1 LRVSELRLWRATIN
15 SWNGLIFAIRSEQA
29 IRQELF
35 ALLLALPLAWFVGTT
50 AVRRVELVA
59 VVLLLLAIELLNT
72 AIEKLAD
79 RLTIDHDPRIGHI
92 KDMGSAA
99 VGVVLLIVGLTW
111 GSAVVERIG
120 FL

>member
-1 LRVSELRLWRATIN
+1 MVRLWRATIN

-35 ALLLALPLAWFVGTT
+35 ALLLALPLAWLVGAT
-50 AVRRVELVA
+50 AARRVELVA

-79 RLTIDHDPRIGHI
+79 RLTTDHDPQIGHV
-92 KDMGSAA
+92 KDVGSAA
-99 VGVVLLIVGLTW
+99 VGVALLIIALTW
-111 GSAVVERIG
+111 GSAIVERMG

>member
-1 LRVSELRLWRATIN
+1 VLRLWRATIN
-15 SWNGLIFAIRSEQA
+15 SWNGLIFATRSEHA
-29 IRQELF
+29 IREELF
-35 ALLLALPLAWFVGTT
+35 ALLLALPLAWLVGAT
-50 AVRRVELVA
+50 AVRRVELVG

-79 RLTIDHDPRIGHI
+79 RLTTDHDPQIGHI

-111 GSAVVERIG
+111 GSAIAERMG

>member
-1 LRVSELRLWRATIN
+1 VSRLWRATIN

-35 ALLLALPLAWFVGTT
+35 ALLLALPLAWLVGAT
-50 AVRRVELVA
+50 AARRVELVA

-79 RLTIDHDPRIGHI
+79 RLTTDHDPQIGHV
-92 KDMGSAA
+92 KDVGSAA
-99 VGVVLLIVGLTW
+99 VGVALLIIGLTW
-111 GSAVVERIG
+111 GSAIVERMG
-120 FL
+120 FI

>member
-1 LRVSELRLWRATIN
+1 MVRLWRATIN

-35 ALLLALPLAWFVGTT
+35 ALLLALPLAWLVGAT
-50 AVRRVELVA
+50 AARRVELVA

-72 AIEKLAD
+72 AIEKLSD
-79 RLTIDHDPRIGHI
+79 RLTTDHDPQIGHV
-92 KDMGSAA
+92 KDVGSAA
-99 VGVVLLIVGLTW
+99 VGVALLIIALTW
-111 GSAVVERIG
+111 GSAIVERMG